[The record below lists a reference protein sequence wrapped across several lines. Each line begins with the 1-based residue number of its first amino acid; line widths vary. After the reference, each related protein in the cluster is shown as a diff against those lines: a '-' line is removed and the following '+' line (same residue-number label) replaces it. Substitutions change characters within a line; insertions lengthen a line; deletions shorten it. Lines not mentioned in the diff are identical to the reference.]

1 MDAAPRWHRT
11 DLRGEPWRY
20 PGTACT
26 GHLLLGVPQTGGGP
40 CWAPL
45 SLASGP
51 TPATVGLP
59 DRSRPLGDVLA
70 DLGLAPLEARRPV
83 AAHGSNADPAVL
95 HRKLADARVPPV
107 APLVTARVGNARPAV
122 SAHVSSAGYL
132 PAAATAA
139 HGRRLPVVV
148 AWLDD
153 AQRRALDDTEPNY
166 DPVVLDESR
175 HPVVADGGSPI
186 RDVVVY
192 DTRRGVLPVEP
203 PRGGQL
209 ALWRRVLAD
218 VPGVAGLLTVDAGAD
233 DAALRALLGRLAG
246 DPRLRDAVRSVLAR
260 RAAPSGLA
268 RDGGS
273 SGSPNLSV

>member
-1 MDAAPRWHRT
+1 VTPPRRQT

-26 GHLLLGVPQTGGGP
+26 GHLLLGVPRTDDGA

-45 SLASGP
+45 SLASGR

-59 DRSRPLGDVLA
+59 DRSRPLADVLA
-70 DLGLAPLEARRPV
+70 DLGLAPLGARRPV
-83 AAHGSNADPAVL
+83 AAHGSNADPSVL
-95 HRKLADARVPPV
+95 HRKLADAAVPPV

-122 SAHVSSAGYL
+122 SAHVSTAGYV
-132 PAAATAA
+132 PAAAAAA

-153 AQRRALDDTEPNY
+153 AQRRALDATEPNY
-166 DPVVLDESR
+166 DPVVLDGSR
-175 HPVVADGGSPI
+175 HPVVADGGTSIP
-186 RDVVVY
+186 DVVVY

-203 PRGGQL
+203 PPGGQL
-209 ALWRRVLAD
+209 AVWRRVLAD

-233 DAALRALLGRLAG
+233 DAALRALLARLAG
-246 DPRLRDAVRSVLAR
+246 DPRLRDAVRSLLAW
-260 RAAPSGLA
+260 RAAPSGIA
-268 RDGGS
+268 RAGGS